1 MYNWCSV
8 EGGGSA
14 CFEIVGKFFSLRKG
28 RERDS
33 LGDMEVESR
42 IDGLF

>member
-14 CFEIVGKFFSLRKG
+14 CFEIVGKFFFFKEEA
-28 RERDS
+28 RER
-33 LGDMEVESR
+33 
-42 IDGLF
+42 